1 MDRRSGGVSGGK
13 GLFWFVHILIWWV
26 DVMGTWLC
34 LHETLLVFVDIRDT
48 LL

>member
-34 LHETLLVFVDIRDT
+34 LHETANTYHAYVTF
-48 LL
+48 